1 VPTATLNG
9 TPYAYVDE
17 GSGPLVV
24 FGHGLLAGRE
34 MFRAQIDAL
43 RDRYRCV
50 SVDWPGHGDSGFA
63 PGGWTLWDLAHDA
76 AALVEHLGERRAV
89 VAGLSQGGMASLR
102 LALERPEI
110 VAALVLMDTSA
121 AAMNPDTLPA
131 LEQVAA
137 DMRHGDDATRSAVAD
152 TVQTVLFGAPWRARE
167 PEALAREKAHMLA
180 HDPQGQYL
188 AARAVFDRDD
198 VTERLG
204 EIAAP
209 TLVLCGTEDAATGP
223 DPSRALAERIPGA
236 ELGWIDRAGHHSPI
250 EEPEAVTRVLEAFL
264 ARVAPG

>member
-1 VPTATLNG
+1 MPTATLNG